1 MNTINSH
8 PGIPLIHHLKA
19 VASNC
24 LNVAQSNTTDFYLS
38 QDTKETIAYICGAFH
53 DIGKATKYFQDYLK
67 NPQGQFSSL
76 KNHSLPSAV
85 FVFYAIKQI
94 GEQLLAEDQKLTDLM
109 ACLCFIVVKRHHGH
123 LRDFNDEVT
132 IRENHLELQ
141 KQFSSID
148 SEAIQKLIDNLLR
161 EQELTV
167 SWQDFLVWINSSS
180 SIEDVEYAY
189 FDFKDEEF
197 SGWDKDQKSASYY
210 LFLWLF
216 GTLLYSDKSDVILA
230 GTFPELPQPTIQ
242 FLSDFRQKNGFNNP
256 LKKIDQLKNEAYFSV
271 IDKIEKD
278 FSDSQRFYSITM
290 PTGLGKTLTAL
301 GAALKIK
308 EKAALH
314 TGKLIIAIPFT
325 SIIDQNYQVYNE
337 VFTNPNSA
345 FLLKH
350 HHLSEPEYKEGEDTV
365 RSNDQSQHLIETWQS
380 AVVVTTFVQLLECL
394 VTNNKT
400 KLLKFSSLSN
410 SIIILDE
417 VQQIPHHLWK
427 VIRTTFFTLAKNLN
441 CYFLLMS
448 ATQPLIFH
456 PGKEIEEL
464 VPAYQ
469 KYFKVFNRTRL
480 VNKTNE
486 TIPLEKFI
494 EDVVVYTQQH
504 PMKDILIILNTKK
517 ITLECFRELKHKV
530 DDNTEIRYLTTLI
543 TPIERKNIISEIKAN
558 KQGEKRYLIVST
570 QLVEAG
576 VDISVD
582 TVFRAL
588 APLDSIIQ
596 AAGRANRYNEKPEV
610 CDIFIYKIEEQYKI
624 SCRLYGK
631 ELILKTELVIES
643 QQFIKEEGYLSLI
656 ENYFEQVKTLADYSD
671 NKLLH
676 SLLNLEF
683 EKTGEFQLI
692 EEIKSESIFVALDEK
707 AKEIWNIFLEIQHD
721 EALSSLDR
729 RKKFSKIKS
738 SFYEYVI
745 NIPIPHDRIDIG
757 LPYEPQFGFYYWGYD
772 EPEKDFYT
780 YNLTD
785 PAKNEGYS
793 FQQIASLSF

>member
-24 LNVAQSNTTDFYLS
+24 LNVAKSNTTDFYLS
-38 QDTKETIAYICGAFH
+38 QDTKEAIAYICGAFH

-67 NPQGQFSSL
+67 NPQGHYSSL

-85 FVFYAIKQI
+85 FVFYTIKQI
-94 GEQLLAEDQKLTDLM
+94 GKQFLAEDQKLTDLI
-109 ACLCFIVVKRHHGH
+109 ACLCFTVVKRHHGH
-123 LRDFNDEVT
+123 LGDFKDEVT

-141 KQFSSID
+141 KQFLSID
-148 SEAIQKLIDNLLR
+148 AEAIQKLIDTLLR

-167 SWQDFLVWINSSS
+167 SWQDFLVWINSHS

-197 SGWDKDQKSASYY
+197 SDWNKDQKSASYY

-242 FLSDFRQKNGFNNP
+242 FLNGFRQENGFNTP
-256 LKKIDQLKNEAYFSV
+256 SKKIDQLKNEAYFSV
-271 IDKIEKD
+271 IDKIEND

-314 TGKLIIAIPFT
+314 TGKIIIAIPFT

-337 VFTNPNSA
+337 VFINPNSA

-394 VTNNKT
+394 VTNNKS

-427 VIRTTFFTLAKNLN
+427 VIRVAFFTLAKNLN

-456 PGKEIEEL
+456 PEQEIEEL
-464 VPAYQ
+464 VPDYQ
-469 KYFKVFNRTRL
+469 KYFRFFKRTRI
-480 VNKTNE
+480 VNKIKR
-486 TIPLEKFI
+486 TISLEEFI
-494 EDVVVYTQQH
+494 EDVIKYSQDH
-504 PMKDILIILNTKK
+504 PQKDILIILNTKK
-517 ITLECFRELKHKV
+517 VTLECFRKLSERI
-530 DDNTEIRYLTTLI
+530 DNHTEIRYLTTLI
-543 TPIERKNIISEIKAN
+543 TPLERKNIISEIKAE
-558 KQGEKRYLIVST
+558 KQDGKRYLIVST

-582 TVFRAL
+582 VVFRAL

-596 AAGRANRYNEKPEV
+596 AAGRANRYNEKADV
-610 CDIFIYKIEEQYKI
+610 CDVFLYKIEEQHKV
-624 SCRLYGK
+624 SCKLYGK
-631 ELILKTELVIES
+631 ELMLKTELVIGNQDIIGEES
-643 QQFIKEEGYLSLI
+643 YLDLI
-656 ENYFEQVKTLADYSD
+656 ERYFEQVKDLADYSD
-671 NKLLH
+671 NKLLN
-676 SLLNLEF
+676 SLLNLDFKE
-683 EKTGEFQLI
+683 TGDFQLI
-692 EEIKSESIFVALDEK
+692 EEIKSESLFIALDEK
-707 AKEIWNIFLEIQHD
+707 AKEIWSRFLDIQLN
-721 EALSSLDR
+721 ETLSSFE
-729 RKKFSKIKS
+729 RKEKFSEIKS
-738 SFYEYVI
+738 RFYEYVI
-745 NIPIPHDRIDIG
+745 NIPIPYDRIDIG
-757 LPYEPQFGFYYWGYD
+757 LPYAPQFGFYYWGYD

-780 YNLTD
+780 YNAGN
-785 PAKNEGYS
+785 PAKNEGYT
-793 FQQIASLSF
+793 FNQVVSLSF